1 MRRVLG
7 IPYTTH
13 TALLGPIIDS
23 CHVSIVLVKRFCK
36 FVDSMVT
43 GDNEFVKVIIRK
55 AISSAQS
62 PTGKNMYDIHVR
74 NVNICHVYKQAMHQP
89 RSTVG
94 VTHDAQFV
102 KELLRIRNNEM
113 ALLDFTTS
121 EISALIECAC
131 VTYCHVTVCLTLS
144 S

>member
-13 TALLGPIIDS
+13 TALLGPIIDT
-23 CHVSIVLVKRFCK
+23 CHASIVLVKRFCK
-36 FVDSMVT
+36 FVDSVLT
-43 GDNEFVKVIIRK
+43 SDNEIVKVIIRK

-62 PTGKNMYDIHVR
+62 PIGKNVAILRNMYDIHVR
-74 NVNICHVYKQAMHQP
+74 KVNICHVYKQAIHQP
-89 RSTVG
+89 WSTVD

-113 ALLDFTTS
+113 SLLEFTTI
-121 EISALIECAC
+121 EISALTECVC
-131 VTYCHVTVCLTLS
+131 VT
-144 S
+144 